1 MTVDAN
7 ISRRKSTRLKE
18 YDLPREIIRDFCIPA
33 SRKVKISHGVNSSS
47 GAYFVT
53 ICTHDKVS
61 VFGEVT
67 DGRMNLSPIGKIAES
82 CWKEIPEHF
91 EHVDLDYYI
100 VMPNHQHGIL
110 FFTDHGNRRGV
121 QLNAPTRANFFSQI
135 SPKKHTLSVIIRTY
149 KGAVTRLCRLNGH
162 ADFKWQRSFFD
173 RIIRNED
180 ELNRIREYI
189 VYNPLK
195 WQLDKENPIHWK
207 TNL

>member
-7 ISRRKSTRLKE
+7 ISRRKSIRLKE
-18 YDLPREIIRDFCIPA
+18 FDY
-33 SRKVKISHGVNSSS
+33 SSA

-67 DGRMNLSPIGKIAES
+67 DGRMNLSTIGKIAES

-195 WQLDKENPIHWK
+195 WQLDKENPIHWN
-207 TNL
+207 TNLWLEK